1 MKSVSYN
8 KVDTNTKERMWLYLR
23 GKRAERGFCH
33 LIYCCI
39 INIMSVFCFQ
49 GWANYKLRKENDFCK
64 NQEILIPRNQETGEN
79 PTQKY
84 KVWGLFCL
92 EMLFGCCLL
101 WSSLDFLLIIL
112 FSHLRCLYCKELWGL
127 SLKMFVFLL
136 HPLYL

>member
-39 INIMSVFCFQ
+39 INIMRVFCFQ

-64 NQEILIPRNQETGEN
+64 NQEILIPRNRETGEN

-84 KVWGLFCL
+84 KLWGLFL
-92 EMLFGCCLL
+92 SWNAVWMLLVMVKSRF
-101 WSSLDFLLIIL
+101 SFNHL